1 MQARRLKTEIHNP
14 LGNDRALV
22 ALRTQL
28 EAKLLA
34 YRCGWQAADDIR
46 VKKLELALKAVL
58 AELGRSDPAE
68 ALIRKTS
75 PGIPLHARKDQIR
88 RSSSGSG
95 LAI

>member
-1 MQARRLKTEIHNP
+1 MQAEPANSDTGHRAQP
-14 LGNDRALV
+14 DRALV

-28 EAKLLA
+28 EASLLA

-58 AELGRSDPAE
+58 GELGQPDPAE
-68 ALIRKTS
+68 ALIGRNRQ
-75 PGIPLHARKDQIR
+75 PVDQIR

-95 LAI
+95 LAIW